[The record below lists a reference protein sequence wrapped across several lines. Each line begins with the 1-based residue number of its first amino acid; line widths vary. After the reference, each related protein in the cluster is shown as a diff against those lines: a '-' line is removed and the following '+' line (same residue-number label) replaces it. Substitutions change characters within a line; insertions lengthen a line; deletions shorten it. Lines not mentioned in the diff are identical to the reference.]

1 MNSTETPKQ
10 SNPISPISKRAWIIL
25 GVICTA
31 SLVGHLALLPYM
43 PEQVPTHFA
52 TDGTVNGWT
61 DKLAAIPLFAMPLLM
76 LVMLYFVPK
85 MDPRGGAYNRMG
97 KFYLGFVTV
106 LTLFVTSA
114 TWLSE
119 LSVFGLM
126 PEGNMVTLVIN
137 VLLGII
143 LVMLGNYMP
152 KVKRNYTFGVKTPWA
167 LDDDRNWRLTH
178 RFAGAIFVAVGI
190 VTMACGLLAGALG
203 DASVGIML
211 AAILGG
217 SLAVG
222 VYSYLVYRNGNKPL
236 RERR

>member
-1 MNSTETPKQ
+1 MTSAKTPAQ
-10 SNPISPISKRAWIIL
+10 SSPVNPIGKRYWIIL
-25 GVICTA
+25 GTICTV
-31 SLVGHLALLPYM
+31 SLAGHLVLLPHM

-52 TDGTVNGWT
+52 IDGTVNGWT
-61 DKLAAIPLFAMPLLM
+61 DRLAAIPFFAMPLLM
-76 LVMLYFVPK
+76 LVMFYLVPK
-85 MDPRGGAYNRMG
+85 MDPRGGAYNHMD

-126 PEGNMVTLVIN
+126 PKGNMIAMIID
-137 VLLGII
+137 VLLGSI
-143 LVMLGNYMP
+143 LIMLGNYMP
-152 KVKRNYTFGVKTPWA
+152 KIKRNYTFGAKTPWA

-178 RFAGAIFVAVGI
+178 RFAGVTFVAAGI
-190 VTMACGLLAGALG
+190 VTMACGLFSGPLG

-236 RERR
+236 RGK